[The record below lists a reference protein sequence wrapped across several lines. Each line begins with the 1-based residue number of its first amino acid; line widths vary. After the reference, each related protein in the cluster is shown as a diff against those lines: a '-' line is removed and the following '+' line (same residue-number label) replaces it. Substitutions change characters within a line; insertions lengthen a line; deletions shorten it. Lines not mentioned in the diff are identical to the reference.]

1 MNLDLYRKRQVAY
14 GGSSS
19 IDKLDYR
26 NKQLFNRA
34 LQESFNAEEVVLNNK
49 DWRALILEDKLTLE
63 LDQKWIGMPLESNLK
78 PGDVIHVKRNDVRWI
93 MVQTDLSERSFC
105 RCVGKRCVVEITWRD
120 EDDNVHSSWA
130 ALRGPTETSIKTEAR
145 KHILFDQGN
154 EKVALWLPDTPE
166 TKSLRRYKHIM
177 VKGETWEIASVDYL
191 TTPGILELNLVEAQD
206 NRDLDNTSLGIARDN
221 KFTFT
226 NVFDKDLDF
235 QLNTYISLEPY
246 LTKDGVDI
254 TEEKESEFIFTCYPD
269 TYTYDEVHLGVSFS
283 ELGNYHI
290 TIGYPNM
297 KMVKEYDIEIKQ
309 YDTEEESYYLIKGNS
324 IIRPLVNSLESYDID
339 YFVNGVQTPIT
350 PGKWVFD
357 TRFATVKSQSTYHI
371 DLDFTGEIGTM
382 TLQYV
387 VGDKVLAEKE
397 ITVYSV
403 FG

>member
-1 MNLDLYRKRQVAY
+1 MNLDLYRKRQEAY

-105 RCVGKRCVVEITWRD
+105 RCVGKRCVIEITWRD

-166 TKSLRRYKHIM
+166 TKNLRRYKHIM

-254 TEEKESEFIFTCYPD
+254 TEEKESEFVFTCYPD

-357 TRFATVKSQSTYHI
+357 TRFATVKSQSVYHI

>member
-206 NRDLDNTSLGIARDN
+206 NRDLDNASLGIARDN

-357 TRFATVKSQSTYHI
+357 TRFATVKSQSVYHI

-387 VGDKVLAEKE
+387 VGNKVLAEKE

>member
-1 MNLDLYRKRQVAY
+1 MNLDLYRKRQEAY

-105 RCVGKRCVVEITWRD
+105 RCVGKRCVTEITWRD

-166 TKSLRRYKHIM
+166 TKILRRYKHIM

-254 TEEKESEFIFTCYPD
+254 TEEKESEFVFTCYPD

-357 TRFATVKSQSTYHI
+357 TRFATVKSQSVYHI

>member
-1 MNLDLYRKRQVAY
+1 MNLDLYRKRQEAY

-34 LQESFNAEEVVLNNK
+34 LQESFNAEEVVLNNE

-105 RCVGKRCVVEITWRD
+105 RCVGKRCVTEITWRD

-283 ELGNYHI
+283 ELDNYHI

-387 VGDKVLAEKE
+387 IGDKVLAEKE

>member
-14 GGSSS
+14 GGPSS

-105 RCVGKRCVVEITWRD
+105 RCVGKRCVTEITWRD

-254 TEEKESEFIFTCYPD
+254 TEEKESEFVFTCYPD

-357 TRFATVKSQSTYHI
+357 TRFATVKSQSVYHI

>member
-1 MNLDLYRKRQVAY
+1 MNLDLYRKRQEAY

-78 PGDVIHVKRNDVRWI
+78 PGDIIHVKRNDVRWI

-105 RCVGKRCVVEITWRD
+105 RCVGKRCVTEITWRD

-357 TRFATVKSQSTYHI
+357 TRFATVKSQSVYHI

>member
-1 MNLDLYRKRQVAY
+1 MNLDLYRKRQEAY

-105 RCVGKRCVVEITWRD
+105 RCVGKRCVTEITWRD

-254 TEEKESEFIFTCYPD
+254 TEEKESEFVFTCYPD

-357 TRFATVKSQSTYHI
+357 TKFATVKSQSVYHI

>member
-105 RCVGKRCVVEITWRD
+105 RCVGKRCVAEITWRD

-154 EKVALWLPDTPE
+154 EKVALWLPDTQE

-254 TEEKESEFIFTCYPD
+254 TEEKESEFVFTCYPD

-297 KMVKEYDIEIKQ
+297 KMVREYDIEIKQ

>member
-1 MNLDLYRKRQVAY
+1 MNLDLYRKRQEAY

-34 LQESFNAEEVVLNNK
+34 LQESFNAEEVVLNNE

-105 RCVGKRCVVEITWRD
+105 RCVGKRCVTEITWRD

-254 TEEKESEFIFTCYPD
+254 TEEKESEFVFTCYPD

-357 TRFATVKSQSTYHI
+357 TRFATIKSQSVYHI

-382 TLQYV
+382 MLQYV

>member
-1 MNLDLYRKRQVAY
+1 MNLDLYRKRQEAY

-105 RCVGKRCVVEITWRD
+105 RCVGKRCVTEITWRD

-177 VKGETWEIASVDYL
+177 VRGETWEIASVDYL

-254 TEEKESEFIFTCYPD
+254 TEEKESEFVFTCYPD

-357 TRFATVKSQSTYHI
+357 TRFATVKSQSVYHI

>member
-206 NRDLDNTSLGIARDN
+206 NRDLDNASLGIARDN

-382 TLQYV
+382 TLQYI

>member
-105 RCVGKRCVVEITWRD
+105 RCVGKRCVTEITWRD
-120 EDDNVHSSWA
+120 EDDNVYSSWA

-206 NRDLDNTSLGIARDN
+206 NRDLDNASLGIARDN

>member
-34 LQESFNAEEVVLNNK
+34 LQESFNAEEVVLNNE

-105 RCVGKRCVVEITWRD
+105 RCVGKRCVTEITWRD

-154 EKVALWLPDTPE
+154 EKVALWLPDTQE

-254 TEEKESEFIFTCYPD
+254 TEEKESEFVFTCYPD

>member
-1 MNLDLYRKRQVAY
+1 MNLDLYRKRQEAY

-34 LQESFNAEEVVLNNK
+34 LQESFNAEEVVLNNE

-105 RCVGKRCVVEITWRD
+105 RCVGKRCVTEITWRD

-154 EKVALWLPDTPE
+154 EKVALWLPDTQE

-254 TEEKESEFIFTCYPD
+254 TEEKESEFVFTCYPD

>member
-1 MNLDLYRKRQVAY
+1 MNLDLYRKRQEAY

-34 LQESFNAEEVVLNNK
+34 LQESFNAEEVVLNNE

-105 RCVGKRCVVEITWRD
+105 RCVGKRCVTEITWRD

-166 TKSLRRYKHIM
+166 TKNLRRYKHIM

-357 TRFATVKSQSTYHI
+357 TRFATVKSQSVYHI

>member
-34 LQESFNAEEVVLNNK
+34 LQESFNAEEVVLNNE

-105 RCVGKRCVVEITWRD
+105 RCVGKRCVTEITWRD

-254 TEEKESEFIFTCYPD
+254 TEEKESEFVFTCYPD

-357 TRFATVKSQSTYHI
+357 TRFATVKSQSVYHI

>member
-105 RCVGKRCVVEITWRD
+105 RCVGKRCVTEITWRD
-120 EDDNVHSSWA
+120 KDDNVHSSWA

-254 TEEKESEFIFTCYPD
+254 TEEKESEFVFTCYPD

-371 DLDFTGEIGTM
+371 DLDFTGEIGTI

-387 VGDKVLAEKE
+387 VGNKVLAEKE

>member
-14 GGSSS
+14 GGSNA

-34 LQESFNAEEVVLNNK
+34 LQESFNAEEVVLNDK

-78 PGDVIHVKRNDVRWI
+78 PGDVIHVKRNDIHWI

-105 RCVGKRCVVEITWRD
+105 RCVGKRCVTEITWRD

-154 EKVALWLPDTPE
+154 EKVALWLPDTQE

-254 TEEKESEFIFTCYPD
+254 TEEKESEFVFTCYPD

-309 YDTEEESYYLIKGNS
+309 YETEKESYYLIKGNS

-339 YFVNGVQTPIT
+339 YFVNGVQTSIT

-357 TRFATVKSQSTYHI
+357 TNFATVKSQSAYHI

-387 VGDKVLAEKE
+387 VGNKVLAEKE

>member
-1 MNLDLYRKRQVAY
+1 MNLDLYRKRQEAY

-78 PGDVIHVKRNDVRWI
+78 PGDVIYVKRNDVRWI

-105 RCVGKRCVVEITWRD
+105 RCVGKRCVTEITWRD

-254 TEEKESEFIFTCYPD
+254 TEEKESEFVFTCYPD

-357 TRFATVKSQSTYHI
+357 TRFATVKSQSVYHI

>member
-105 RCVGKRCVVEITWRD
+105 RCVGKRCVTEITWRD

-191 TTPGILELNLVEAQD
+191 TTPGILELNLIEAQD

-254 TEEKESEFIFTCYPD
+254 TEEKESEFVFTCYPD

-357 TRFATVKSQSTYHI
+357 TRFATVKSQSVYHI

>member
-1 MNLDLYRKRQVAY
+1 MNLDLYRKRQEAY

-105 RCVGKRCVVEITWRD
+105 RCVGKRCVTEITWRD

-254 TEEKESEFIFTCYPD
+254 TEEKESEFVFTCYPD

-357 TRFATVKSQSTYHI
+357 TRFATVKSQSVYHI

-382 TLQYV
+382 MLQYV

>member
-105 RCVGKRCVVEITWRD
+105 RCVGKRCVTEITWRD

-254 TEEKESEFIFTCYPD
+254 TEEKESEFVFTCYPD

-357 TRFATVKSQSTYHI
+357 TRFATVKSQSVYHI

-387 VGDKVLAEKE
+387 VDNKVLAEKE

>member
-1 MNLDLYRKRQVAY
+1 MNLDLYRKRQEAY

-105 RCVGKRCVVEITWRD
+105 RCVGKRCVTEITWRD

-254 TEEKESEFIFTCYPD
+254 TEEKESEFVFTCYPD

-290 TIGYPNM
+290 TMGYPNM

-357 TRFATVKSQSTYHI
+357 TRFATVKSQSVYHI

>member
-1 MNLDLYRKRQVAY
+1 MNLDLYRKRQEAY

-105 RCVGKRCVVEITWRD
+105 RCVGKRCVTEITWRD

-145 KHILFDQGN
+145 KHILSDQGN

-254 TEEKESEFIFTCYPD
+254 TEEKESEFVFTCYPD

-357 TRFATVKSQSTYHI
+357 TRFATVKSQSVYHI

>member
-1 MNLDLYRKRQVAY
+1 MNLDLYRKRQEAY

-34 LQESFNAEEVVLNNK
+34 LQESFNAEEVVLNNE

-105 RCVGKRCVVEITWRD
+105 RCVGKRCVTEITWRD

-254 TEEKESEFIFTCYPD
+254 TEEKESEFVFTCYPD

-357 TRFATVKSQSTYHI
+357 TRFATVKSQSVYHI

-387 VGDKVLAEKE
+387 VGDKVLAEQE

>member
-1 MNLDLYRKRQVAY
+1 MNLDLYRKRQEAY

-105 RCVGKRCVVEITWRD
+105 RCVGKRCVTEITWRD

-254 TEEKESEFIFTCYPD
+254 TEEKESEFVFTCHPD

-357 TRFATVKSQSTYHI
+357 TRFATVKSQSVYHI

>member
-1 MNLDLYRKRQVAY
+1 MNLDLYRKRQEAY

-105 RCVGKRCVVEITWRD
+105 RCVGKRCVTEITWR
-120 EDDNVHSSWA
+120 DNVHSSWA

-254 TEEKESEFIFTCYPD
+254 TEEKESEFVFTCYPD

-357 TRFATVKSQSTYHI
+357 TRFATVKSQSVYHI

>member
-1 MNLDLYRKRQVAY
+1 MNLDLYRKRQEAY

-105 RCVGKRCVVEITWRD
+105 RCVGKRCVTEITWRD

-166 TKSLRRYKHIM
+166 TKILRRYKHIM

>member
-78 PGDVIHVKRNDVRWI
+78 PGDVIYVKRNDVRWI

-105 RCVGKRCVVEITWRD
+105 RCVGKRCVTEITWRD

-254 TEEKESEFIFTCYPD
+254 TEEKESEFVFTCYPD

-357 TRFATVKSQSTYHI
+357 TRFATVKSQSVYHI

>member
-1 MNLDLYRKRQVAY
+1 MNLDLYRKRQEAY

-105 RCVGKRCVVEITWRD
+105 RCVGKRCVTEITWRD

-254 TEEKESEFIFTCYPD
+254 TEEKESEFVFTCYPD

-309 YDTEEESYYLIKGNS
+309 YDTEEETYYLIKGNS

-357 TRFATVKSQSTYHI
+357 TRFATVKSQSVYHI

>member
-105 RCVGKRCVVEITWRD
+105 RCVGKRCVTEITWRD

-177 VKGETWEIASVDYL
+177 VRGETWEIASVDYL

-254 TEEKESEFIFTCYPD
+254 TEEKESEFVFTCYPD

-357 TRFATVKSQSTYHI
+357 TRFATVKSQSVYHI

-387 VGDKVLAEKE
+387 VDNKVLAEKE

>member
-105 RCVGKRCVVEITWRD
+105 RCVGKRCVTEITWRD

-166 TKSLRRYKHIM
+166 TKNLRRYKHIM

-357 TRFATVKSQSTYHI
+357 TRFATVKSQSVYHI

>member
-105 RCVGKRCVVEITWRD
+105 RCVGKRCVAEITWRD

-254 TEEKESEFIFTCYPD
+254 TEEKESEFVFTCYPD

-297 KMVKEYDIEIKQ
+297 KMVREYDIEIKQ
-309 YDTEEESYYLIKGNS
+309 YETEKESYYLIKGNS

-387 VGDKVLAEKE
+387 VGNKVLAEKE

>member
-1 MNLDLYRKRQVAY
+1 MNLDLYRKRQEAY

-34 LQESFNAEEVVLNNK
+34 LQESFNAEEVVLNNE

-105 RCVGKRCVVEITWRD
+105 RCVGKRCVTEITWRD

-254 TEEKESEFIFTCYPD
+254 TEEKESEFVFTCYPD

-357 TRFATVKSQSTYHI
+357 TRFATVKSQSVYHI

-382 TLQYV
+382 MLQYV

>member
-1 MNLDLYRKRQVAY
+1 MNLDLYRKRQEAY

-105 RCVGKRCVVEITWRD
+105 RCVGKRCVTEITWRD

-254 TEEKESEFIFTCYPD
+254 TEEKESEFVFTCYPD

-357 TRFATVKSQSTYHI
+357 TRFATVKSQSIYHI

>member
-105 RCVGKRCVVEITWRD
+105 RCVGKRCVTEITWRD

-206 NRDLDNTSLGIARDN
+206 NRDLDNASLGIARDN

>member
-1 MNLDLYRKRQVAY
+1 MNLDLYRKRQEAY

-105 RCVGKRCVVEITWRD
+105 RCVGKRCVTEITWRD

-254 TEEKESEFIFTCYPD
+254 TEEKESEFVFTCYPD

-357 TRFATVKSQSTYHI
+357 TRFATVKSQSVYHI

-382 TLQYV
+382 MLQYI

>member
-1 MNLDLYRKRQVAY
+1 MNLDLYRKRQEAY

-34 LQESFNAEEVVLNNK
+34 LQESFNAEEVVLNNE

-105 RCVGKRCVVEITWRD
+105 RCVGKRCVTEITWRD

>member
-1 MNLDLYRKRQVAY
+1 MNLDLYRKRQEAY

-105 RCVGKRCVVEITWRD
+105 RCVGKRCVIEITWRD

-382 TLQYV
+382 MLQYV

>member
-1 MNLDLYRKRQVAY
+1 MNLDLYRKRQEAY

-34 LQESFNAEEVVLNNK
+34 LQESFNAEEVVLNNE

-105 RCVGKRCVVEITWRD
+105 RCVGKRCVTEITWRD

-177 VKGETWEIASVDYL
+177 VKGEAWEIASVDYL

-254 TEEKESEFIFTCYPD
+254 TEEKESEFVFTCYPD

-357 TRFATVKSQSTYHI
+357 TRFATVKSQSVYHI

-382 TLQYV
+382 MLQYV